1 MAERTLVLKSNY
13 DKERSAQILL
23 VVEKE
28 LAAARRDI
36 AAKEKEKE
44 EMSRKMTMSEKEGA
58 VNLSHL
64 HSEIQKLQFA
74 AAAGG
79 SSGTGEGEGGG
90 FGGGA
95 ESSDMLQKLYQ
106 THLCE
111 VELLN
116 KQIEHLESQVN
127 LKDKSL
133 DTSNKQHEL
142 LLTSKDEK
150 IEQLQ
155 NEILQSEVKRQIS
168 IKNIEGALNAQSMH
182 LDEERDNAVFEET
195 QRMEIILQKAV
206 LQERMRGE
214 ALLEEALENQ
224 KMMIEHETNEILVKE
239 KDKFGIA
246 ITNKGTELRRK
257 SESERLKAI
266 KEEREEQAMVLTNAL
281 KQQQAVHDAMV
292 ASLLKT
298 QNELLEAA
306 MNHTAMLNEPAPV
319 GRSEADFEED
329 FKKEKERSARALA
342 DAIRDEKARSEMLII
357 EAIAK
362 DREDQKTNSKQSY
375 DQERDE
381 AFKTERNRLIQQSEE
396 VLRQEQTRLAAESA
410 EAFKREQQRCTKA
423 LQEAIKEEKSRLEG
437 VIEEA
442 LANEKAL
449 AKKHLKESLK
459 HQSVQDETARLLA
472 LEVRGHCVCVCQCVC
487 LCDRE

>member
-1 MAERTLVLKSNY
+1 MAEKTLILKSNY
-13 DKERSAQILL
+13 DKERSAQILM

-28 LAAARRDI
+28 LAAAHREI

-44 EMSRKMTMSEKEGA
+44 EVSRRMTMSEKEGA
-58 VNLSHL
+58 VTLAHL

-74 AAAGG
+74 AASGG
-79 SSGTGEGEGGG
+79 SAGPGEGGG
-90 FGGGA
+90 EGGPGG

-127 LKDKSL
+127 LKDKTL

-142 LLTSKDEK
+142 LLTAKDEK

-195 QRMEIILQKAV
+195 QRMEIVLQKAV

-214 ALLEEALENQ
+214 TLLEEALEQQ
-224 KMMIEHETNEILVKE
+224 KMMIEHETNEILVME
-239 KDKFGIA
+239 KNKFGLA
-246 ITNKGTELRRK
+246 ITNKGTELKRK

-266 KEEREEQAMVLTNAL
+266 KEEREEQAMILTNAL
-281 KQQQAVHDAMV
+281 KEQQAVHDAMV
-292 ASLLKT
+292 SSLLKT

-319 GRSEADFEED
+319 GKSDAEVEEELR
-329 FKKEKERSARALA
+329 KERERSARAVEE
-342 DAIRDEKARSEMLII
+342 AIRDERARSEILII

-362 DREDQKTNSKQSY
+362 DREDNKHASKQSY
-375 DQERDE
+375 DRERDE
-381 AFKTERNRLIQQSEE
+381 AFKAERNRLIQQSDE
-396 VLRQEQTRLAAESA
+396 VLRQEQTRLATESA
-410 EAFKREQQRCTKA
+410 EAFKKEQQRCTKA
-423 LQEAIKEEKSRLEG
+423 LQDAIKEEKARLEG

-459 HQSVQDETARLLA
+459 HQSAQDETARLLA
-472 LEVRGHCVCVCQCVC
+472 LEVRGQCVCACVCV
-487 LCDRE
+487 